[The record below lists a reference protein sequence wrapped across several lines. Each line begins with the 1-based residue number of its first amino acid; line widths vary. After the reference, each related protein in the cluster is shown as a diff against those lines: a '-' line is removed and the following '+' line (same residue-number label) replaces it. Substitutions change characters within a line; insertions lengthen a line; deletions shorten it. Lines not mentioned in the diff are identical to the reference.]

1 MRALIGLLVCGLVAC
16 GGAEKKK
23 AEDPAS
29 TSSSSASDETP
40 KWDSSSESADDA
52 RRSKDLSSTAKR
64 DTSSTSSE
72 PAAAPAGPP
81 PKQRRSDEYDKE
93 ATEVVLK
100 RAARQVKANCGAAT
114 DDDGKQSGPWGSGS
128 MKLVLG
134 RNGHLKEAAIGPPF
148 EGKATGRCAV
158 QAFSR
163 LTYPPWAGSDMT
175 LDWPIEIEPPGKAA
189 APEKKK

>member
-29 TSSSSASDETP
+29 SSSSSASDETP

-52 RRSKDLSSTAKR
+52 KRSKDLSASAKR

-72 PAAAPAGPP
+72 PAAPP

-100 RAARQVKANCGAAT
+100 RAARQVKQNCGAAT
-114 DDDGKQSGPWGSGS
+114 DDEGKASGPWGSGS
-128 MKLVLG
+128 MKLILG
-134 RNGHLKEAAIGPPF
+134 RNGHLKEATIGPPF
-148 EGKATGRCAV
+148 EGKPTGRCAV

-175 LDWPIEIEPPGKAA
+175 LDWPVEIEPPGKPAA
-189 APEKKK
+189 AGDKKK